1 MVVVNGYV
9 SKGSEEYTERMA
21 AASLAAE
28 QKRTNS
34 RKKKYAYFYTNTS
47 SIMLNGFQNIDED
60 TQLGTLEMDINVNCL
75 DDFENSIIRLIDK
88 KHSKTLKDAK
98 LFKSNAGYTFFSKI
112 PNTNYIYVDKIKIER
127 IEEI

>member
-9 SKGSEEYTERMA
+9 SKGSEEYTERMT

-34 RKKKYAYFYTNTS
+34 RKKKYVYFYSNSS

-60 TQLGTLEMDINVNCL
+60 ANVGTLELNINVNNL
-75 DDFENSIIRLIDK
+75 DDFETSIINLIDK
-88 KHSKTLKDAK
+88 KHSSTLKDAK
-98 LFKSNAGYTFFSKI
+98 LFKSGSGYTFFSKI
-112 PNTNYIYVDKIKIER
+112 PGTKYIYVDNIKIER

>member
-9 SKGSEEYTERMA
+9 SKGSEEYTERMT

-34 RKKKYAYFYTNTS
+34 RKKKYSYFYTNSS

-60 TQLGTLEMDINVNCL
+60 GHVGALELDINVNCL
-75 DDFENSIIRLIDK
+75 DDFETSIIRLIDK
-88 KHSKTLKDAK
+88 KHSKTFKDAK
-98 LFKSNAGYTFFSKI
+98 LFKSSDGYTFFSKI
-112 PNTNYIYVDKIKIER
+112 SGTKYIYVDKIKIDR